1 MQGTFIIIRDDLQV
15 DPATIVAEGLL
26 AGRLPTCELLLNHPS
41 VSRLH
46 AGITAT
52 EGEYYIRN
60 LRPANPIMLNGKPL
74 EQYEALTDGDVLG
87 VGPFSLN
94 IDFQDDALV
103 VKVSLQIGATPG
115 EAVARDADSGMW
127 DLPTTMNLEFPVTPT
142 EGQPAEGAHK
152 KPPKRKPKPAG
163 TSSKALDVF
172 WDKRIT
178 AATKT
183 VKPSPLFPMTGRA
196 AGKAQSVWTP
206 TSDLKRRWPVSFLVW
221 GVIFVALLSVAGALF
236 YAKAFAPAPI
246 SDAHT
251 RAKLAL
257 SPPIAQRA
265 NAGSSTSCPGLRA
278 SLGRKV

>member
-94 IDFQDDALV
+94 IDFQDDALRI
-103 VKVSLQIGATPG
+103 KVSLQIGATPG

-142 EGQPAEGAHK
+142 AGQPAEGAHK
-152 KPPKRKPKPAG
+152 KPPPRKPKPAG
-163 TSSKALDVF
+163 ASSKALDVF

-196 AGKAQSVWTP
+196 AGKAQSVWACG
-206 TSDLKRRWPVSFLVW
+206 D
-221 GVIFVALLSVAGALF
+221 
-236 YAKAFAPAPI
+236 
-246 SDAHT
+246 
-251 RAKLAL
+251 
-257 SPPIAQRA
+257 
-265 NAGSSTSCPGLRA
+265 
-278 SLGRKV
+278 